1 MLFKRKV
8 YNKLLEWKEMS
19 AGESAVLLEGARRIG
34 KSTIVEEFAK
44 NEYDDY
50 MILDFARENKDVKN
64 NFNENML
71 SEEAIFYK
79 LNDVIY
85 EQTKDKSSVILDQT
99 DGSSEMSGG
108 GYIEERTKNFK
119 NMDYDGKKKEIFEYL
134 EKIKSG
140 KTVKKSEKNLKL
152 ELKDEYVESAEEKKD
167 SSSKGIYIVIG
178 VVLIVGVVGVG
189 MFLKKRKTR

>member
-99 DGSSEMSGG
+99 DGSSEMWGG
-108 GYIEERTKNFK
+108 GDIEERTKNFK

-152 ELKDEYVESAEEKKD
+152 ELKDEYVEPAEEKKD